1 MCATNLSRAGTEA
14 LRPQNPESRG
24 LPQGPHYPARQF
36 RRHSFS
42 WLGIRPRDDVKVRQR
57 LRSIRAVRKL
67 RRGSGPFGGRSALR
81 SGTSSYNRPFC
92 IAMVVLGPRLVRAMA
107 VVSVLAAPHYIVQQ
121 VQNVPVL
128 PMHIKGGGTLPSQPH
143 HCRNETAAP
152 PAFRSKTS
160 RRASCSAWR
169 STPMFQ
175 VGAAAT
181 GGTR

>member
-1 MCATNLSRAGTEA
+1 M
-14 LRPQNPESRG
+14 
-24 LPQGPHYPARQF
+24 
-36 RRHSFS
+36 
-42 WLGIRPRDDVKVRQR
+42 
-57 LRSIRAVRKL
+57 RKL

-128 PMHIKGGGTLPSQPH
+128 PMHIKGGGTLPSSFSSSSKTSGQPQ

-175 VGAAAT
+175 FGAAAT